1 MLPQVDDRRVKSPS
15 IKFGIGGPGDVILIS
30 QVLSIQTSDGNCP
43 FPFTGRPN
51 YQRQGVQWA
60 SEVKVAS
67 KVDLFHPTPD
77 VESVILF
84 CPPTT
89 QTPNV

>member
-1 MLPQVDDRRVKSPS
+1 M
-15 IKFGIGGPGDVILIS
+15 DV
-30 QVLSIQTSDGNCP
+30 
-43 FPFTGRPN
+43 R
-51 YQRQGVQWA
+51 
-60 SEVKVAS
+60 EVKVAS

-84 CPPTT
+84 RPLTA